1 MRVARGFWAMWALS
15 LELAMGNGQ
24 WESVVGR
31 VGQRTPLLWT
41 LVTDHAKTSDAIMT
55 VTALHGQTRSTSTS
69 AFNASKATTSQKGKK
84 RKTNGNKF
92 PSPKLRY
99 MFSPGRLAVG
109 MGAAL

>member
-1 MRVARGFWAMWALS
+1 MWALS
-15 LELAMGNGQ
+15 LELAMGDGQ
-24 WESVVGR
+24 GAMGESVVGR

-55 VTALHGQTRSTSTS
+55 VTALHGQTRGTSTS
-69 AFNASKATTSQKGKK
+69 AFNASKATTSQKGKRK
-84 RKTNGNKF
+84 KKKTNGNKF